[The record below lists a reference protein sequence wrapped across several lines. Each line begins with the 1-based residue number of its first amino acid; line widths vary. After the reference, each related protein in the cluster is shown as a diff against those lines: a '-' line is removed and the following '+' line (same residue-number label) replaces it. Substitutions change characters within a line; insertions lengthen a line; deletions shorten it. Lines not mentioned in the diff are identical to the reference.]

1 MNRDDPRNWM
11 WSEALSVLAQA
22 ERLHQ
27 QAFRPQ
33 VSAAQHRVAWEP
45 PVDVL
50 ETDDAVVIFAALPG
64 VDVDKVQAVIQ
75 DGVLILAGERVL
87 PDELKRATI
96 HRLELPQGRFER
108 RIPLPAGRYGA
119 VRSLSANGC
128 LVIRLGKLDSRRT
141 GQ

>member
-11 WSEALSVLAQA
+11 WSEALSMLAQA

-27 QAFRPQ
+27 QVFKPH
-33 VSAAQHRVAWEP
+33 VSAQHRVNWEP

-50 ETDDAVVIFAALPG
+50 ETDDAIVIFAALPG
-64 VDVDKVQAVIQ
+64 VDAEKVQAVIQ
-75 DGVLILAGERVL
+75 DGVLVIVGERLL
-87 PDELKRATI
+87 PDELKRAVI

-119 VRSLSANGC
+119 VRSLSVNGC
-128 LVIRLGKLDSRRT
+128 LVIRLGKLDSRRI